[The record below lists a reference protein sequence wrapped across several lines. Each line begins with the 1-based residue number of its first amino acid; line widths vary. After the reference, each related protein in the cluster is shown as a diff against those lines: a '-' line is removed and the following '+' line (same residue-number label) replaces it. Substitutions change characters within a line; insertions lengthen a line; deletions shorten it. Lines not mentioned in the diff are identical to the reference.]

1 MKERESMSN
10 HQKQVSQAK
19 EFKRELV
26 AEVGGSF
33 YIKIVLIRTKIS
45 LKFDHTMY
53 YVLCLYVSF
62 NKCQLF

>member
-1 MKERESMSN
+1 MKEQESMSN

-33 YIKIVLIRTKIS
+33 TLKLRLIPTK
-45 LKFDHTMY
+45 LLHFVFDHTMY
-53 YVLCLYVSF
+53 VYYVI
-62 NKCQLF
+62 